1 MTAHFSGT
9 PPIGWPTQPTH
20 VVTLSFITPAAP
32 DTMYQPLSPDKI
44 GPVSRGNGASGS
56 AQAHEWDVTRPTE
69 VANTA
74 IMGGESEYLTSDPK
88 DIGRAVGDNTW
99 ELFVSCDAAE
109 ALRQQF
115 THLESRYI
123 ALHDLGDTHSRQL
136 LRQLVAL
143 GCSAVQRL
151 VIRQQGYGTTLASIE
166 YVSFRAEDGETVR
179 VYSTCIE
186 STPSAQ
192 QAVARALLEM
202 SQASVLLLGEMAGQG
217 SANALRTMMQ
227 AVHTGGWTC
236 PNLLVLPLGSHAAT
250 AAAAQCNQVVQ
261 RHGLLVRAAPAPGRP
276 ADAWNYIAGFWQKN
290 HLRGR
295 LPPLNAGSELRPLTL
310 DLDPPAPQVAPSPS
324 RAPAFAPAPKP
335 ASSAALP
342 PELATYLRL
351 VSQMAGVQACCVF
364 DIDQGA
370 ALAHA
375 GSGPS
380 AEQMAHQGAAL
391 FKAQQLARLSMSLA
405 EPLQE
410 MLLSS
415 ERHHQVL
422 RPLPGQRTL
431 ALHCLFERSKTNQS
445 LIRFQLQKLDTWLQ
459 SQRG

>member
-1 MTAHFSGT
+1 
-9 PPIGWPTQPTH
+9 
-20 VVTLSFITPAAP
+20 
-32 DTMYQPLSPDKI
+32 MYQPLSPDKT
-44 GPVSRGNGASGS
+44 GPVSRGNGGPGP
-56 AQAHEWDVTRPTE
+56 AQTREWPVTRPTE

-74 IMGGESEYLTSDPK
+74 VMGGENEYLSSDPK

-136 LRQLVAL
+136 LRQLTAL

-151 VIRQQGYGTTLASIE
+151 VIRQQGYGTTLASVE
-166 YVSFRAEDGETVR
+166 YVSFRAEDGETVC
-179 VYSTCIE
+179 VYSTAVE

-290 HLRGR
+290 HMRGR
-295 LPPLNAGSELRPLTL
+295 LAPLNPSSELRPLTL
-310 DLDPPAPQVAPSPS
+310 DLDPPASGLAPLRS
-324 RAPAFAPAPKP
+324 PAFTTAPRT
-335 ASSAALP
+335 ASATALP

-364 DIDQGA
+364 DIDQST
-370 ALAHA
+370 ALGHA

-380 AEQMAHQGAAL
+380 AAQMAQQGAAL
-391 FKAQQLARLSMSLA
+391 FKAQQLARMSMSLA

-422 RPLPGQRTL
+422 RPLPGERTL
-431 ALHCLFERSKTNQS
+431 ALHCLFERGKTNQS

-459 SQRG
+459 SQQG